1 MLDVVYRATSAP
13 GAALR
18 ALGCCRI
25 GWVDV
30 SGAPRV
36 VLALGGQIFRR
47 GRPVIGRGHIS
58 EARWSSVTLGA
69 VRGEVD
75 ALGVL

>member
-1 MLDVVYRATSAP
+1 VRQRSTPASVVPPYGLYISSKP
-13 GAALR
+13 
-18 ALGCCRI
+18 I